1 MESDSHFTGENF
13 LRGCLSERNLVL
25 NVSSALFRKKHLL
38 TAINGCQTDLKT
50 LRVAGDWRIYLELL
64 TQKNVEVI
72 YLAQPLNV
80 HRRHGDSVTHTLSRR
95 NHIDEVAYMHRL
107 LASRLAL
114 PETHISRQK
123 CYCAML
129 EQQFGLAPHNNSEK
143 VLPLS

>member
-1 MESDSHFTGENF
+1 MTVILQEKVFSGAACRNAILSSTSVVHFFE
-13 LRGCLSERNLVL
+13 
-25 NVSSALFRKKHLL
+25 KHLL

-123 CYCAML
+123 HYRAML
-129 EQQFGLAPHNNSEK
+129 EQQFGLAPHNASEK
-143 VLPLS
+143 ALPLS